1 MKLQELIREVP
12 VLRITGDPNT
22 EIHELAYDSRKVQDG
37 SLFFCIQGYK
47 TDGHAYAAEAVKKGA
62 AALMV
67 SQIIEHLDVPQI
79 IVADDRLC
87 MALMSANFFGRPSE
101 KMKMIGVTGTKG
113 KTSTTYMIKAIAESY
128 GRKIGLI
135 GTIVD
140 MIGERKIYTEK
151 TTPESLDLQRL
162 LKQMLDEGVDWVTME
177 VSSHSLE
184 LKRVAGIQY
193 DVAVFTN
200 LTHDHL
206 DFHGNMD
213 NYKAAKRKL
222 FDSCRA
228 AVFNRDDEAYAYMEK
243 GLTCPIIHYGLGD
256 GNEIT
261 ASDIVNSPSG
271 ISYTLHLPKEKLAI
285 SVKTPGMFMV
295 YNSLAACAVMH
306 LMGVPSQNLKE
317 GLENILNVPGRFELV
332 DNGGRKFTLIL
343 DYAHTPD
350 SLEQTLKTARG
361 FAQER
366 LVTLFGC
373 GGDRDRAKRPIMG
386 EIAGKLS
393 DFTII
398 TSDNPRTEEP
408 SSIIDMIVEGMR
420 QTKGRYICIENRR
433 EAMRYA
439 LQNARPG
446 DLIILAGK
454 GHETYQEIHGVR
466 YPFDEKEVVG
476 ELLKELS

>member
-1 MKLQELIREVP
+1 MRLKELIEGVP
-12 VLRITGDPNT
+12 ILDVTGDPGMD
-22 EIHELAYDSRKVQDG
+22 IKELAYDSRKVQGG
-37 SLFFCIQGYK
+37 SLFFCIKGFK
-47 TDGHAYAAEAVKKGA
+47 SDGHTFAADAVRKGA

-67 SQIIEHLDVPQI
+67 SEQIPDLNVPQI
-79 IVADDRLC
+79 IVKDDRLC
-87 MALMSANFFGRPSE
+87 MALISANFFGRPSE

-113 KTSTTYMIKAIAESY
+113 KTSTTYMIKSIAESY
-128 GRKIGLI
+128 GKKVGLI

-140 MIGERKIYTEK
+140 MIGDKEIYTEK

-162 LKQMLDEGVDWVTME
+162 LRLMVDEGVDWVAME

-222 FDSCRA
+222 FDSCKM
-228 AVFNRDDEAYAYMEK
+228 AVINRDDPAYLDMEK
-243 GLTCPIIHYGLGD
+243 DVACPVVHYGIGEGD
-256 GNEIT
+256 EIT
-261 ASDIVNSPSG
+261 AQDIQNTPAGV
-271 ISYTLHLPKEKLAI
+271 SYSLRLPDECIPI
-285 SVKTPGMFMV
+285 SVKIPGIFMV
-295 YNSLAACAVMH
+295 YNSLAACAAMH
-306 LMGVPSQNLKE
+306 VMGVPVKYLQE
-317 GLENILNVPGRFELV
+317 GLENIKSVPGRFEVV
-332 DNGGRKFTLIL
+332 DNGGRDFTIIL

-350 SLEQTLKTARG
+350 SLEQTIKTARG
-361 FAQER
+361 FAQGR

-386 EIAGKLS
+386 AIAGNLS

-398 TSDNPRTEEP
+398 TSDNPRTEDP
-408 SSIIDMIVEGMR
+408 ASIILMIEEGMKKTGG
-420 QTKGRYICIENRR
+420 QYICIENRR

-439 LQNARPG
+439 LQNAQPE

-454 GHETYQEIHGVR
+454 GHETYQEINGVR
-466 YPFDEKEVVG
+466 YPFDEKEVVR
-476 ELLKELS
+476 ELLKR